1 MGRFLWFCVMIS
13 RIQKCWLWTVLELLL
28 HVSLNWFAKKA
39 AIPFFVRLC
48 QNYSY
53 CWVEKIN
60 LKKSIYANEVQNCPV
75 KLEERQ
81 DTWLNFLGMQGLCGS
96 CPAKKTVAISP
107 AISKNTP
114 NDVILLLNQFIK
126 HFSIF
131 HSSLSWYH
139 ETHGPP
145 MQWIK
150 SCVFSAAYSQQP
162 ACLANMDRL

>member
-1 MGRFLWFCVMIS
+1 M
-13 RIQKCWLWTVLELLL
+13 LELLL
-28 HVSLNWFAKKA
+28 HVSLNWFCKEA
-39 AIPFFVRLC
+39 AFPLFVRLS

-60 LKKSIYANEVQNCPV
+60 LKKSIYANEAKNCPI

-81 DTWLNFLGMQGLCGS
+81 DTWLEFSWYPGAAYVIVAQ
-96 CPAKKTVAISP
+96 PRKTVAISP

-114 NDVILLLNQFIK
+114 NDVILSLNQFIK

-131 HSSLSWYH
+131 LSSLSWH

-145 MQWIK
+145 MQRRK
-150 SCVFSAAYSQQP
+150 SCACSAAYSQQP
-162 ACLANMDRL
+162 TCLGNLERL